1 MKIDSAKRPERSIRP
16 TAALSLLLAAA
27 VLLLGMLVSIRL
39 GPWAISLPDI
49 LNVLSAKIFGTAAH
63 VDPATLPI
71 IWYGRLPRTL
81 TGALVGFALGW
92 AGAIM
97 QGIFKNPMASP
108 GIIGTS
114 SGAAL
119 GAVTAIYFGFA
130 AGSIYTVPAFAV
142 LFAFLSMM
150 IVLLV
155 ATTGGL
161 TSRYTLLLGGI
172 ALNAIFTALTS
183 VVIVLSTDQFE
194 MARKIVGWLMG
205 DLTNRSWAHVQ
216 IILVIAVIGSLF
228 SLLYAR
234 DLNIMMLSEEI
245 AANLGVNVT
254 LSRNILLFF
263 AAMLTG
269 GAIAVAGAI
278 GFVGLIAPHVM
289 RSFVGSDNRLL
300 MPAAGLLGGTLV
312 VFSDCIVRLWAGG
325 GLRIGV
331 LTALLGGPFFL
342 WLIIRDRKNHVY
354 F

>member
-1 MKIDSAKRPERSIRP
+1 MRNDVAKRPNRSIP
-16 TAALSLLLAAA
+16 LAGALSLLLATA
-27 VLLLGMLVSIRL
+27 VLLIGMVISVRL
-39 GPWAISLPDI
+39 GPWEIGLSDL
-49 LNVLSAKIFGTAAH
+49 LGVLTTKLFGFGASI
-63 VDPATLPI
+63 DPAAEPI

-92 AGAIM
+92 AGTIM

-108 GIIGTS
+108 DIIGTS

-119 GAVTAIYFGFA
+119 GAVTAIYFGLA
-130 AGSIYTVPAFAV
+130 AGNIFAVPFFAV
-142 LFAFLSMM
+142 LFAFISIV

-161 TSRYTLLLGGI
+161 TSRYTLILGGI

-205 DLTNRSWAHVQ
+205 DLTNRSWEHVQ
-216 IILVIAVIGSLF
+216 IILVIVLIGALL

-234 DLNIMMLSEEI
+234 DLNIIMLSEEI
-245 AANLGVNVT
+245 AANLGVNVI
-254 LSRNILLFF
+254 LSRNMLLFF

-300 MPAAGLLGGTLV
+300 LPAAGLLGGALV
-312 VFSDCIVRLWAGG
+312 VYSDCIVRMWGGG

-342 WLIIRDRKNHVY
+342 WLIVRDRKKHVY